1 VIFCYLRAGLSSAF
15 TSPVLF
21 IKLDKM
27 SKASVSWETMLRAR
41 EEWERAEKLKKMAK
55 RLEEKRIE
63 DAISAKKDQDL
74 MRVG

>member
-1 VIFCYLRAGLSSAF
+1 
-15 TSPVLF
+15 
-21 IKLDKM
+21 M